1 VSYGFFSMLYIPPPS
16 AISHP
21 EILPQWS
28 GWMNQT
34 RKASQMEMFCERKA
48 TSDQLLRELAPDQ
61 RAELENGIT
70 VALSDNVEAPT
81 GGVGHDA

>member
-1 VSYGFFSMLYIPPPS
+1 MLYIPATN

-61 RAELENGIT
+61 RAELENGMIELLLT

-81 GGVGHDA
+81 GAAGHDA